1 MNKIVL
7 TMASLRMMSGSM
19 EIIAAIVMLRLATVE
34 KALLVNSTLALVGP
48 LVLLA
53 TTTIGLVG
61 IAEKLS
67 YGKMLWVIAGV
78 SCLFIGILKSNRSYF
93 FLLSIEMN
101 IEDWTTWRDVSLCTI
116 RSCTFFLRR
125 FGFYS
130 PVCRRTY
137 KLALRK
143 LG

>member
-7 TMASLRMMSGSM
+7 TMASLRMMSGSI
-19 EIIAAIVMLRLATVE
+19 EIIAAIIMLRLATVE
-34 KALLVNSTLALVGP
+34 KALLVNSGLALVGP

-78 SCLFIGILKSNRSYF
+78 SCLFIGILK
-93 FLLSIEMN
+93 
-101 IEDWTTWRDVSLCTI
+101 
-116 RSCTFFLRR
+116 
-125 FGFYS
+125 
-130 PVCRRTY
+130 
-137 KLALRK
+137 K
-143 LG
+143 

>member
-7 TMASLRMMSGSM
+7 AMASLRMFSGSI
-19 EIIAAIVMLRLATVE
+19 ELIAALLMLRLATVE

-78 SCLFIGILKSNRSYF
+78 SCLFIGILK
-93 FLLSIEMN
+93 
-101 IEDWTTWRDVSLCTI
+101 
-116 RSCTFFLRR
+116 
-125 FGFYS
+125 
-130 PVCRRTY
+130 
-137 KLALRK
+137 K
-143 LG
+143 